1 MAERIKM
8 FDIKFLCGEST
19 VLPMAVGALDAYNIC
34 KEYIGKCNME
44 KVVKDD
50 CLAELYNNFEDYSF
64 DSEITEFGV
73 DGIVMVVESKVDMP
87 VDFFCRI

>member
-1 MAERIKM
+1 MAGRIKM

-19 VLPMAVGALDAYNIC
+19 VLPMAVGALDAYNVC
-34 KEYIGKCNME
+34 KEYIANCNME

-73 DGIVMVVESKVDMP
+73 DGIVMAVESKVDMP

>member
-1 MAERIKM
+1 MAGRIKM
-8 FDIKFLCGEST
+8 FDIKFLFGEST

-34 KEYIGKCNME
+34 KEYIGKCDME

-73 DGIVMVVESKVDMP
+73 DGIVMAVESKVNMP

>member
-1 MAERIKM
+1 
-8 FDIKFLCGEST
+8 
-19 VLPMAVGALDAYNIC
+19 MAVGALDAYNIC
-34 KEYIGKCNME
+34 KEYIANCDME

-50 CLAELYNNFEDYSF
+50 CLTELYNNFEDYSF

-73 DGIVMVVESKVDMP
+73 DGIVMAVESKVDMP